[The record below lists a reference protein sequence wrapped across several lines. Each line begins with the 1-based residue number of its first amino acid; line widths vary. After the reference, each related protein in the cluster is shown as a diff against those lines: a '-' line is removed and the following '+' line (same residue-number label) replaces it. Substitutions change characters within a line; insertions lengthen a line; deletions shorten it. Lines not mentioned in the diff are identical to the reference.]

1 MLNNLFDMQL
11 SLLLN
16 SIPVLQ
22 LLFIALLFNKVGIE
36 WWKGII
42 PIYNIYEI
50 SKLGKKENYF
60 KWYVIISLTFITFAI
75 LIDFLLVAFFAA
87 INDQLISFFIF
98 FIFIYLSII
107 IEAIIFILIQIF
119 FTYKIYKGLS
129 DSFEQST
136 VFAVGLTLLPVVFIG
151 ILALDDNK
159 QYNPNNS
166 SNNSKL
172 DLNKD

>member
-60 KWYVIISLTFITFAI
+60 KWF
-75 LIDFLLVAFFAA
+75 
-87 INDQLISFFIF
+87 
-98 FIFIYLSII
+98 
-107 IEAIIFILIQIF
+107 
-119 FTYKIYKGLS
+119 
-129 DSFEQST
+129 
-136 VFAVGLTLLPVVFIG
+136 
-151 ILALDDNK
+151 
-159 QYNPNNS
+159 
-166 SNNSKL
+166 
-172 DLNKD
+172 